1 LFPSVGTV
9 YSCFADARVTTTVT
23 VAALSVLTGSLVP
36 KSFSVTLRVRIS
48 AVSPALR
55 SSSERLPTDD
65 ANHNFCA
72 STVST
77 SSVTLRHGRLGGTLV
92 SGLINREHTRVLQND
107 LRRRVAFF
115 NLASEND
122 VDVIA
127 RQHEAAY
134 AFDVVDANG
143 HGLHP
148 WLDQGRQ
155 RGALAR
161 SGYLEREH
169 RLVRF
174 DRGQNDAASSGY
186 NVLDFGVSAAR
197 QGIGG
202 PGHLLEH
209 RCVELRAK
217 TQRLLCDDD
226 SLRCHLRPVRVEI
239 LRSHVRLVVEPDLR
253 DEYASKPKTT
263 ANPIMTMVLARTATG
278 LV

>member
-1 LFPSVGTV
+1 LFPSAGTV

-36 KSFSVTLRVRIS
+36 RSFSVTLRVRIS

-77 SSVTLRHGRLGGTLV
+77 SSVTDFATVALLV
-92 SGLINREHTRVLQND
+92 SGLIDREHTRVLQDN
-107 LRRRVAFF
+107 LRRRK
-115 NLASEND
+115 ND

-134 AFDVVDANG
+134 AFDVVDTNG
-143 HGLHP
+143 HGLHA

-155 RGALAR
+155 RCALAR

-174 DRGQNDAASSGY
+174 DRG
-186 NVLDFGVSAAR
+186 
-197 QGIGG
+197 
-202 PGHLLEH
+202 
-209 RCVELRAK
+209 
-217 TQRLLCDDD
+217 
-226 SLRCHLRPVRVEI
+226 
-239 LRSHVRLVVEPDLR
+239 
-253 DEYASKPKTT
+253 
-263 ANPIMTMVLARTATG
+263 
-278 LV
+278 

>member
-1 LFPSVGTV
+1 LFPSAGTV

-36 KSFSVTLRVRIS
+36 RSFSVTLRVRIS

-77 SSVTLRHGRLGGTLV
+77 SSVTDFATVALLV
-92 SGLINREHTRVLQND
+92 SGLIDREHTRVLQDN
-107 LRRRVAFF
+107 LRRRITFF

-134 AFDVVDANG
+134 AFDVVDTNG
-143 HGLHP
+143 HGLHA

-155 RGALAR
+155 RCALAR

-174 DRGQNDAASSGY
+174 DRG
-186 NVLDFGVSAAR
+186 
-197 QGIGG
+197 
-202 PGHLLEH
+202 
-209 RCVELRAK
+209 
-217 TQRLLCDDD
+217 
-226 SLRCHLRPVRVEI
+226 
-239 LRSHVRLVVEPDLR
+239 
-253 DEYASKPKTT
+253 
-263 ANPIMTMVLARTATG
+263 
-278 LV
+278 